1 MGFYCYLLAT
11 RSGRVTYI
19 GATIDPDRR
28 LEQHNGKRA
37 GGARATA
44 LQVAR
49 GEEWRRICVVSGIPE
64 WRSALQI
71 EWRWKQLS
79 RSTIKSRGDSAL
91 HRRLR
96 ALHTL
101 LAMEKPTQT
110 AIPYDAYPDGPPR
123 MIWDSEEARLWYL
136 SLERPTTHENAQ
148 TANDLPPSSL
158 SIPAESDETEST
170 LLDRFSP

>member
-1 MGFYCYLLAT
+1 MFYCYLLAT
-11 RSGRVTYI
+11 RSGRVTYV
-19 GATIDPDRR
+19 GATTDPDRR

-49 GEEWRRICVVSGIPE
+49 GEEWQRICVVSGIPE

-71 EWRWKQLS
+71 EWRWKQLG
-79 RSTIKSRGDSAL
+79 RSTMKSRGDSAL

-110 AIPYDAYPDGPPR
+110 AIPYDAYPDGPPQ
-123 MIWDSEEARLWYL
+123 IQWDSEEARQLYL
-136 SLERPTTHENAQ
+136 SLGSTARENAQ
-148 TANDLPPSSL
+148 TANDPPLSSL
-158 SIPAESDETEST
+158 SIPAESDETESI
-170 LLDRFSP
+170 LLDPFSP